1 MNKIFI
7 SLYDSKSESWSN
19 PVVADTKCSA
29 LRDFQ
34 SLVNRPGTL
43 PGDHPADF
51 DLFMVGKWQQLQ
63 GQPRPMIVNCDF
75 EHIANGLDVLNKPR
89 E

>member
-1 MNKIFI
+1 MSKILV

-19 PVVADTKCSA
+19 PVVADTKGSA

-51 DLFMVGKWQQLQ
+51 DLFMVGGWQQLPDE
-63 GQPRPMIVNCDF
+63 PRPVLIKCDF
-75 EHIANGLDVLNKPR
+75 EHIANGLDVLAKPK